1 MLDVLLDTIIDVLK
15 ILPFLFIAYLII
27 ELIENKAGDK
37 TTNIIRKS
45 GKFGPVLGGL
55 LGIVPQCGFSTA
67 AANLYAGKI
76 ISMGTIIAVF
86 LSTSDEMLPILISEA
101 VPVNLIINILL
112 IKVIISITAGLIVD
126 FIYRKKHSD
135 LSKEEIHKICDE
147 DHCHCEE
154 EGILK
159 ASITHTLHILFYIFV
174 VSLILNTI
182 IHLIG
187 EENIANLVLDVPVL
201 GPVVSSIIGLIPN
214 CASSVILTQVYLQ
227 NIISLGSMIAGLLVN
242 AGIGLL
248 VLFKVNK
255 SKKENFTILGILY
268 FVGVISGIIIDLVL

>member
-112 IKVIISITAGLIVD
+112 IKVVISITAGLIVD
-126 FIYRKKHSD
+126 FMYRKKHSD
-135 LSKEEIHKICDE
+135 LSKEEIHKICDDE
-147 DHCHCEE
+147 HCHCEE

-159 ASITHTLHILFYIFV
+159 ASITHTIHILFYIFV

>member
-1 MLDVLLDTIIDVLK
+1 MLDVLIDTILDVLK

-37 TTNIIRKS
+37 TTNIIKKS
-45 GKFGPVLGGL
+45 GKFGPILGGL
-55 LGIVPQCGFSTA
+55 LGVVPQCGFSTA
-67 AANLYAGKI
+67 AANLYAGRI
-76 ISMGTIIAVF
+76 ISIGTIVAVF

-101 VPVNLIINILL
+101 VPIGLIIQILV
-112 IKVIISITAGLIVD
+112 IKLIISVIAGIVVDLI
-126 FIYRKKHSD
+126 FGKKQND
-135 LSKEEIHKICDE
+135 IDKDELHKICD
-147 DHCHCEE
+147 DDNCHCEE

-159 ASITHTLHILFYIFV
+159 ASLTHTLHILLYIFLI
-174 VSLILNTI
+174 SLVLNTI

-187 EENIANLVLDVPVL
+187 EENIANLVLDVPIL
-201 GPVVSSIIGLIPN
+201 GPVVASIIGLIPN

-227 NIISLGSMIAGLLVN
+227 NIISIGSMIAGLLVN

-255 SKKENFTILGILY
+255 SKKENLRILGIVYL
-268 FVGVISGIIIDLVL
+268 VGVLSGIIIDFVM

>member
-1 MLDVLLDTIIDVLK
+1 MQD
-15 ILPFLFIAYLII
+15 FL
-27 ELIENKAGDK
+27 
-37 TTNIIRKS
+37 IR
-45 GKFGPVLGGL
+45 
-55 LGIVPQCGFSTA
+55 
-67 AANLYAGKI
+67 
-76 ISMGTIIAVF
+76 
-86 LSTSDEMLPILISEA
+86 
-101 VPVNLIINILL
+101 
-112 IKVIISITAGLIVD
+112 
-126 FIYRKKHSD
+126 
-135 LSKEEIHKICDE
+135 
-147 DHCHCEE
+147 
-154 EGILK
+154 
-159 ASITHTLHILFYIFV
+159 
-174 VSLILNTI
+174 LNTI

-201 GPVVSSIIGLIPN
+201 GPVVASIIGLIPN

>member
-1 MLDVLLDTIIDVLK
+1 MI
-15 ILPFLFIAYLII
+15 
-27 ELIENKAGDK
+27 
-37 TTNIIRKS
+37 
-45 GKFGPVLGGL
+45 
-55 LGIVPQCGFSTA
+55 
-67 AANLYAGKI
+67 
-76 ISMGTIIAVF
+76 
-86 LSTSDEMLPILISEA
+86 
-101 VPVNLIINILL
+101 L

-135 LSKEEIHKICDE
+135 LSKEEIHKICDDE
-147 DHCHCEE
+147 HCHCEE

>member
-112 IKVIISITAGLIVD
+112 IKVVISITAGLIVD
-126 FIYRKKHSD
+126 FMYRKKHSD